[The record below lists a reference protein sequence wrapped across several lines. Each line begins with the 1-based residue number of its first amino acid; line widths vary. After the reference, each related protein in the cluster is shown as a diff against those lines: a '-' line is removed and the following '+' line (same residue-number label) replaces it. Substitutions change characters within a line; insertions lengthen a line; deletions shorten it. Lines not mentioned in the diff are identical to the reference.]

1 MPTIEAEVNA
11 ITKYGI
17 EEMNQPRIRELEAR
31 RMRTKDLVKCLGE
44 KELYT
49 FIREHQRDIN
59 DYPNSRTTPKWVL
72 SQNEADFYSAYLLSH
87 YRVKMRAWWNDVG
100 RDKFKEWWR
109 SKMVKFRRRIIH
121 DDDDDDEEA
130 DANER
135 RRILH
140 DDNDTPPPP
149 PPPAPAPV
157 EEAPLPP
164 PVHANQIGDGGAPD
178 IPAPPAPPR
187 QEKKKKQK
195 KPVPV
200 YHYTLRRRN

>member
-1 MPTIEAEVNA
+1 MPTIEDDVFA

-17 EEMNQPRIRELEAR
+17 REINPRVREFEERKMKTR
-31 RMRTKDLVKCLGE
+31 DLIKCLGE

-49 FIREHQRDIN
+49 FIRENISN
-59 DYPNSRTTPKWVL
+59 FYYYPNTKNTPKWML
-72 SQNEADFYSAYLLSH
+72 MSDEADFYSAYLLSH
-87 YRVKMRAWWNDVG
+87 FRAKMRAWWNDIG

-121 DDDDDDEEA
+121 DDDDDEEA
-130 DANER
+130 DGNER

-149 PPPAPAPV
+149 PPAAPAP